1 MDLRLQLYSELILKI
16 TRGNYRGVFSNAK
29 PIYLLAL
36 IDSIPFLKFNKIKL
50 EIKLLNDLYSSN
62 LSKYDPNCKASLT
75 LPFFHLDT
83 EPFYELVWKSSE
95 RPKTHAHTPSAT
107 YLREYLDYAKLDDDL
122 WCLLQDENNRKYL
135 RDCIINHFFD
145 Q

>member
-29 PIYLLAL
+29 PIYLLSI
-36 IDSIPFLKFNKIKL
+36 IDSIPNLQFNKFTT
-50 EIKLLNDLYSSN
+50 EFKLLKDLYSRN
-62 LSKYDPNCKASLT
+62 LAKYDPRCKASFI

-83 EPFYELVWKSSE
+83 EPFYELVWKSTE
-95 RPKTHAHTPSAT
+95 KPNTHAHTPSAK
-107 YLREYLDYAKLDDDL
+107 YLREYLDHAKLDDDL
-122 WCLLQDENNRKYL
+122 WMLLQEEENRKYL
-135 RDCIINHFFD
+135 RDCIINYYFA